1 MSDSA
6 SSPPPAPE
14 PSFSCRWEG
23 CSLSFNILPDLVY
36 HLSEDH
42 IGRKKGVYSC
52 DWTDCPRKGLPQ
64 TTRFALISH
73 LRSHTGE
80 KPYDCPAPECDKSF
94 TRSDALAKH
103 FKQQHGDAIRE
114 ANVHEVSPSSKPIK
128 QTKPIGLKVESEII
142 EAQHNSDDHDRI
154 SESESSAD
162 DQSYSEKY
170 LFEKAKYRYIKRE
183 SECLS
188 EEYLIMKKKLRR
200 LQTEKNVLLDA
211 VTKQSLEANE

>member
-1 MSDSA
+1 MSN
-6 SSPPPAPE
+6 SPPPAPE

-23 CSLSFNILPDLVY
+23 CSLSFPQLQDLVY

-103 FKQQHGDAIRE
+103 FKQQHGDTVRDPHTQDTSPLHKSAKHTRHSGVKLE
-114 ANVHEVSPSSKPIK
+114 NELVEEPQAVVDHEE
-128 QTKPIGLKVESEII
+128 T
-142 EAQHNSDDHDRI
+142 

-188 EEYLIMKKKLRR
+188 EEYLLMKKKLRR